1 MYLGVI
7 EHGFIGDVTARLVVL
22 LLLLQ
27 LLLLLLQLL
36 LLAVEGVWWDNQV
49 FNFFG
54 RELAIVLDDVAGVH
68 RAVVGEAAR
77 AVGRVDVRLVTFRS
91 EQKK

>member
-7 EHGFIGDVTARLVVL
+7 EHGFIGDVTARLVV
-22 LLLLQ
+22 
-27 LLLLLLQLL
+27 LLLLLQLL

-68 RAVVGEAAR
+68 SSSCGSSRRPSCHFSIG
-77 AVGRVDVRLVTFRS
+77 T
-91 EQKK
+91 KK

>member
-7 EHGFIGDVTARLVVL
+7 EHGFIGDVTARLVV
-22 LLLLQ
+22 
-27 LLLLLLQLL
+27 LLLLLQLL

-91 EQKK
+91 EQKNKNGNNKK